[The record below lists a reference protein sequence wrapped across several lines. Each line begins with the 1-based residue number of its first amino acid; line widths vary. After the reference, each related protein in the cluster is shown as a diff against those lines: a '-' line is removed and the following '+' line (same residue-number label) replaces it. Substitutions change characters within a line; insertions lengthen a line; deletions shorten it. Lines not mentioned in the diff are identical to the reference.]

1 MKVLIA
7 GRQQDLMDT
16 ALAQVRDEGFEA
28 AGYIEDEK
36 IVEELKTGSYE
47 VLAICGGVEPDSK
60 VLFRQVVS
68 EHSPDMRVL
77 EVYGPETLLPGLK
90 NLR

>member
-7 GRQQDLMDT
+7 GRQQDLMDA
-16 ALAQVRDEGFEA
+16 ALAQVRDDGFEA
-28 AGYIEDEK
+28 IGHIEDEK
-36 IVEELKTGSYE
+36 IVEELKTGSYD
-47 VLAICGGVEPDSK
+47 VLAISGGVEPDSK

-68 EHSPDMRVL
+68 EHSPGTHVL
-77 EVYGPETLLPGLK
+77 EIYAPETLLPGLR

>member
-7 GRQQDLMDT
+7 GRHQDLMDAT
-16 ALAQVRDEGFEA
+16 LAQVRDEGFEA
-28 AGYIEDEK
+28 VGHIEDERV
-36 IVEELKTGSYE
+36 IEELKTGTYN

-68 EHSPDMRVL
+68 EHSPNTHVL
-77 EVYGPETLLPGLK
+77 EVYGPETLLPGLR

>member
-7 GRQQDLMDT
+7 GRHRDLMNA

-36 IVEELKTGSYE
+36 IVEELKTGSYD
-47 VLAICGGVEPDSK
+47 VLAIGRGVEPDSK

-68 EHSPDMRVL
+68 EHSPDTRVL
-77 EVYGPETLLPGLK
+77 EVYGPETLLPGLR

>member
-7 GRQQDLMDT
+7 GGHRDLVDV
-16 ALAQVRDEGFEA
+16 ALAQVRDDGFEA
-28 AGYIEDEK
+28 TGHIEDEK
-36 IVEELKTGSYE
+36 IVEELKTGSCD

-68 EHSPDMRVL
+68 EHSPDTHVL
-77 EVYGPETLLPGLK
+77 EVYGPETLLPGLR